1 MNLKKTI
8 DRAGLYVAEFGEL
21 CGVSRI
27 AVYAWMKGKPI
38 NELRVAR
45 VDAIESAVK
54 AATEAGDLPIER
66 PKTRKVDKALATE
79 KIKKIVIKHLKL
91 IAAGR

>member
-1 MNLKKTI
+1 MDIKQAINKS
-8 DRAGLYVAEFGEL
+8 GLFIEEFGGL

-27 AVYAWMKGKPI
+27 SVYAWMKGKPI
-38 NELRVAR
+38 NELRQAR
-45 VDAIESAVK
+45 VEAIVAAVE

-66 PKTRKVDKALATE
+66 PKTRKVDKKMATDQ
-79 KIKKIVIKHLKL
+79 IKKIVIKHLKL

>member
-8 DRAGLYVAEFGEL
+8 KQSGLHVAEFGEL

-27 AVYAWMKGKPI
+27 SVYAWMNGNPI
-38 NELRVAR
+38 NELRQAR
-45 VDAIESAVK
+45 VEAIESAVK

-66 PKTRKVDKALATE
+66 PKTRKVDKAMATE
-79 KIKKIVIKHLKL
+79 KIKKVVIKHLKL

>member
-8 DRAGLYVAEFGEL
+8 RQSGLRVAEFGDM

-27 AVYAWMKGKPI
+27 AVYAWMSGKPI
-38 NELRVAR
+38 NELRQAR
-45 VDAIESAVK
+45 VEAIESAVA

-66 PKTRKVDKALATE
+66 PKTRKVDKVMATE
-79 KIKKIVIKHLKL
+79 RVKKIVIKHLKL

>member
-1 MNLKKTI
+1 MNLKKI
-8 DRAGLYVAEFGEL
+8 IKQAGLYVEEFGDL

-27 AVYAWMKGKPI
+27 SVYAWMKGKPI
-38 NELRVAR
+38 NELRQAR
-45 VDAIESAVK
+45 VEAIASAVE

-66 PKTRKVDKALATE
+66 PHTRKVDKAMATDR
-79 KIKKIVIKHLKL
+79 IKKIVIKHLKL

>member
-1 MNLKKTI
+1 MNIKKTI
-8 DRAGLYVAEFGEL
+8 KKSGLRVAEFGDM

-27 AVYAWMKGKPI
+27 AVYAWINGKPI
-38 NELRVAR
+38 NELRQAR
-45 VDAIESAVK
+45 VEAIASAVD

-66 PKTRKVDKALATE
+66 PKTRKVDKELATE
-79 KIKKIVIKHLKL
+79 RVKKIVIKHLKL